1 MSWFSQNSCKTS
13 LRIQYVSFRI
23 YTIWYWLLWRM
34 FAVCGWWHASSN
46 ISDIR
51 NKYIVYVMF
60 LSLHYLMS
68 FHLFE
73 KKFLN
78 FKNTKTNFVRSSTNT
93 RQHNNHTWHVV
104 IYEAKRTYK
113 IIGCEKGMLNF
124 FLVAWKC
131 RLKSNINALSHI
143 PPLFHVSSIFDK

>member
-73 KKFLN
+73 KNFLN
-78 FKNTKTNFVRSSTNT
+78 FKNTKTNFVRSSTNAGKT
-93 RQHNNHTWHVV
+93 QQSYMACCNRWGKENIQNNRVRERNV
-104 IYEAKRTYK
+104 R
-113 IIGCEKGMLNF
+113 F
-124 FLVAWKC
+124 FLSAWKC
-131 RLKSNINALSHI
+131 RLLSDIIALSNIA
-143 PPLFHVSSIFDK
+143 PPLYVSSISDK

>member
-46 ISDIR
+46 ISVIR

-68 FHLFE
+68 FRLFE
-73 KKFLN
+73 KKSLN
-78 FKNTKTNFVRSSTNT
+78 FKNTKTNFVRSSTNAGKT
-93 RQHNNHTWHVV
+93 QQSYMACCNRWGKEENIQNNRVRERNV
-104 IYEAKRTYK
+104 K
-113 IIGCEKGMLNF
+113 F
-124 FLVAWKC
+124 FLGAWKC
-131 RLKSNINALSHI
+131 RL
-143 PPLFHVSSIFDK
+143 

>member
-1 MSWFSQNSCKTS
+1 MSRFSQNSCKTS

-68 FHLFE
+68 FRLFE
-73 KKFLN
+73 KKSLN
-78 FKNTKTNFVRSSTNT
+78 FKNTKTNFVRSSTNAGKT
-93 RQHNNHTWHVV
+93 QQSYMACCNRWGKENIQNNRVRERNV
-104 IYEAKRTYK
+104 K
-113 IIGCEKGMLNF
+113 F
-124 FLVAWKC
+124 FSRCMKMP
-131 RLKSNINALSHI
+131 ALEWY
-143 PPLFHVSSIFDK
+143 